1 MIVGLRG
8 TVRKVGLDHAVV
20 GVGGFDL
27 KVAMPL
33 TVVRA
38 MPPAGAEVQLQ
49 TFLYIHE
56 DVLALYGFT
65 SDDEL
70 FMFELLL
77 TVQGVGPKVAL
88 ALLSVIPASELRG
101 KLAVGDEA
109 ALTRVPG
116 IGKRTAARLVLELKD
131 RVGTPTQP
139 GEAAVSSVDDEL
151 VDVLIGWGYRR
162 AEAERVLGLA
172 DIAAVADAGARLAA
186 ATARLLKR
194 E

>member
-8 TVRKVGLDHAVV
+8 AVRKVGLDHAVI

-38 MPPAGAEVQLQ
+38 MPPAGAEVQLL

-56 DVLALYGFT
+56 DVMALYGFT
-65 SDDEL
+65 TDDEL
-70 FMFELLL
+70 FMFEALL

-88 ALLSVIPASELRG
+88 ALLSSIAASELRG
-101 KLAVGDEA
+101 KLAGGDEA

-131 RVGTPTQP
+131 RMGVPPP
-139 GEAAVSSVDDEL
+139 GEVGVLTADGEL
-151 VDVLIGWGYRR
+151 VEVLIGWGYRR
-162 AEAERVLGLA
+162 ADAERVLSLP
-172 DIAAVADAGARLAA
+172 DVAAVADPANRLTVAAARLM
-186 ATARLLKR
+186 K
-194 E
+194 

>member
-8 TVRKVGLDHAVV
+8 AIRRVGLDHAVL

-33 TVVRA
+33 TAVRSL
-38 MPPAGAEVQLQ
+38 PALGASVQLY
-49 TFLYIHE
+49 THLYLRE

-65 SDDEL
+65 SEDDLAL
-70 FMFELLL
+70 FEVLI

-88 ALLSVIPASELRG
+88 AVLSAIPAPELRTM
-101 KLAVGDEA
+101 LAAGNEA

-116 IGKRTAARLVLELKD
+116 IGKRTAARLVLELKE
-131 RVGTPTQP
+131 RMGAPTAGKADGP
-139 GEAAVSSVDDEL
+139 SLDEEL
-151 VDVLIGWGYRR
+151 VEALIGWGIRR
-162 AEAERVLGLA
+162 PDAERVLSLPE
-172 DIAAVADAGARLAA
+172 IMAVTDAGARLAA
-186 ATARLLKR
+186 ATARLMKR

>member
-8 TVRKVGLDHAVV
+8 TVRRVGLDHAVV

-38 MPPAGAEVQLQ
+38 MPAQGAEVHLL

-56 DVLALYGFT
+56 DVMALYGFNK
-65 SDDEL
+65 DDEL
-70 FMFELLL
+70 FMFEALL

-88 ALLSVIPASELRG
+88 ALLSAIPASDLRS
-101 KLAVGDEA
+101 KLAAGDEN
-109 ALTRVPG
+109 ALIRVPG
-116 IGKRTAARLVLELKD
+116 IGKRTAARLILELKD
-131 RVGTPTQP
+131 RMGTPGAGQP
-139 GEAAVSSVDDEL
+139 AGVSMDDEL
-151 VDVLIGWGYRR
+151 VEALIGWGYRR
-162 AEAERVLGLA
+162 PDAERVLGLPE
-172 DIAAVADAGARLAA
+172 IAAVPDPGSRLAA
-186 ATARLLKR
+186 AAARLMKR

>member
-8 TVRKVGLDHAVV
+8 IVRKVGLDHAVV

-38 MPPAGAEVQLQ
+38 MPPIGADVQLQ

-56 DVLALYGFT
+56 DVLALYGFN
-65 SDDEL
+65 DDHEL

-88 ALLSVIPASELRG
+88 ALLSAIPASELRS
-101 KLAVGDEA
+101 KLAIGDEA

-116 IGKRTAARLVLELKD
+116 IGKRTAARLILELKD
-131 RVGTPTQP
+131 RVGAPTPP
-139 GEAAVSSVDDEL
+139 GEVTVSGVDDEL
-151 VDVLIGWGYRR
+151 VEVLVGWGYRR
-162 AEAERVLGLA
+162 PEAERVLGLA
-172 DIAAVADAGARLAA
+172 EIVAVPDAGARLAA

>member
-56 DVLALYGFT
+56 DVLALYGFNH
-65 SDDEL
+65 DDEL

-88 ALLSVIPASELRG
+88 ALLSAIPASELRG
-101 KLAVGDEA
+101 KLAAGDEA

-131 RVGTPTQP
+131 RMGTPPP
-139 GEAAVSSVDDEL
+139 GEATVSSVDDEL

-162 AEAERVLGLA
+162 AEAERVLGLS